1 MSNNIKKQDLKDLV
15 CESVMLREFS
25 AYGCEQKPGR
35 VIGYN
40 PFSKK
45 CIDITDYEGPG
56 EPIQVKKTDKKD
68 DEDKTIAQATLGD
81 IPDIIVNAFTKAY
94 SRDEMEKCIKEHP
107 YLTGFGFLYSS
118 EFAKL
123 GSTVGK
129 VGAQKLVSL
138 TTDSVSTE
146 MKNALEAEAKALL
159 DAEDAK
165 LKETLSWKRGLK
177 AAKVWGSGLYKIKKY
192 LITALPFMV
201 YGTTKA
207 SEYFELFD
215 DPLIVKGLNYVNK
228 FTEDTVRGTKLNGLS
243 CMLAAAFLTRSLLY
257 ASKVSMKA
265 IPAAIKGTFK
275 IPLAISDAANTGF
288 IRGSISR
295 AIKKAGNTPQLNL
308 FSALTKGKRKLVSG
322 DIIVDDGMLKYT
334 GKDITYKISDLQDQV
349 LKKELLSLSTDGKTV
364 TLSADTLN
372 KELNQVSKK
381 LEEVVEE
388 GVTKSA
394 AKFKDSNFLK
404 TIRGLKQAANVSSR
418 KKGVKF
424 ASKAINNLVS
434 TSEVAVNKFVKEADK
449 LDELFEPL
457 AAGFKQN
464 SSVLNK
470 AKTDILNGKSID
482 DAIEGTGVRSD
493 ELKKPLREYLNQF
506 NDVVILEK
514 GLAKEFARLKVIYR
528 DKSGFFDAFPTLVKS
543 RAHNRVAK
551 MKNSLRKYKHAEV
564 ALSALFTGGKL
575 VLVSPA
581 AAIAGSYAIEVA
593 DHTTFDQIAANMFK
607 EINIAKFLKDENA
620 VQMPE
625 VDPKKLFNEFN
636 KRVQA
641 ESAISFLSDNTK
653 LKTQSFN
660 NTLNDK
666 NSKNYKIL
674 DKILNEGRKVTSIRQ
689 EAIQVAF
696 VEFIDAVFDMDIT
709 ETGKPTA
716 QTTQV
721 APVTPLPATTQTQ
734 DQQQPET
741 LAPSVP
747 DTTMVPAGAPQQYTQ
762 KNSKRETVYVIGDS
776 TAVGILSAVGNLTK
790 GQTYNDKVGVWDDG
804 TKNPGKK
811 PKQYNWKKL
820 KWNNAVKLA
829 KENSAPGWNPVQY
842 TSYSGHDAYGGA
854 HTTTI
859 RSKVLK
865 RLEQEPNYKPQM
877 AIIHMGYNDH
887 KAIKTKQN
895 FKDIIDA
902 LKERG
907 VKDIRVIVPNTEE
920 EDFKPTKI
928 SRNDFLAYFNNA
940 KRTRDAIRGLD
951 ADPSVTFIQNPSGGS
966 GRSKSDGIHFTGSG
980 SKKLFDDAV
989 AGVKFTPM
997 KPSTQIQAKPEPANV
1012 PAAPGVREDIKLD
1025 KRLEDAGGAPATAKT
1040 KEAIQKMFKK
1050 MGMDEERYANFVK
1063 AIATKESGGKNN
1075 KEAYEKNKA
1084 NALAILN
1091 KSGNKSGGSYIGK
1104 FQIGWDRL
1112 YRNEAARMR
1121 RKYGLQDLIPAGT
1134 ETFLDGPKGKKV
1146 KRSRM
1151 GAREYINFVLS
1162 PEGYQAQELIFL
1174 HFAERNY
1181 SGWIGRAA
1189 IKNAQAFGG
1198 KERVGL
1204 AALAHNTGGPSAKF
1218 WDQRREQY
1226 RKTGDT
1232 KYLKMMWAIQDGNGT
1247 PGENFYRDS
1256 VKRAFGYN
1264 IPRLPMGKRSLQ
1276 AKYSVSKK
1284 TRKNGTTYKII
1295 DGAGGEEYWAELYPN
1310 KKITDY
1316 YDKNGVPKLAPRSV
1330 AKTVKE
1336 TLIMTKS
1343 TLKDFVSEVIKENSG
1358 QGYAK
1363 YPYNPSATDENEPTE
1378 DYMEEWKALSV
1389 ELIRDESR
1397 NTAIEIAKLLVKDL
1411 ELFEDVLDLAGQN
1424 QSIGTEILTKLKQNR
1439 EKS

>member
-1 MSNNIKKQDLKDLV
+1 
-15 CESVMLREFS
+15 MLREFS

-56 EPIQVKKTDKKD
+56 EPIQVKKSDKKD
-68 DEDKTIAQATLGD
+68 NEDKTIAQATLGD
-81 IPDIIVNAFTKAY
+81 IPDIILNAFTKAY
-94 SRDEMEKCIKEHP
+94 SKEEMEKCIKDHP
-107 YLTGFGFLYSS
+107 LLTGFGFLYSN

-138 TTDSVSTE
+138 TTNNVSTE
-146 MKNALEAEAKALL
+146 MRNALEAETKALL
-159 DAEDAK
+159 DAEEAK
-165 LKETLSWKRGLK
+165 LGRVRSALRSGARNL
-177 AAKVWGSGLYKIKKY
+177 KVWGSGFLKWKTR
-192 LITALPFMV
+192 LFLALPFMV

-207 SEYFELFD
+207 MQELEIFE
-215 DPLIVKGLNYVNK
+215 DPIITRGLEYVND
-228 FTEDTVRGTKLNGLS
+228 FAEDTVGGIKLNGLS
-243 CMLAAAFLTRSLLY
+243 CMLAAVFLTRSMLY
-257 ASKVSMKA
+257 ASKVSVKA
-265 IPAAIKGTFK
+265 IPAAIKKTFK
-275 IPLAISDAANTGF
+275 IPSAISDAVNTGL
-288 IRGSISR
+288 IRGSINK
-295 AIKKAGNTPQLNL
+295 AINKAGSTPQLNL
-308 FSALTKGKRKLVSG
+308 FSILKKGKRQLVNG
-322 DIIVDDGMLKYT
+322 DVVVDDGILKYT
-334 GKDITYKISDLQDQV
+334 GKDITYKISDMQDQV

-364 TLSADTLN
+364 TLSADTFN
-372 KELNQVSKK
+372 KELAQVSKK

-388 GVTKSA
+388 GVTESA

-404 TIRGLKQAANVSSR
+404 TIRGLQQATNQSTR
-418 KKGVKF
+418 KEGVKY

-434 TSEVAVNKFVKEADK
+434 ASEVAVNNFVKEVDK

-482 DAIEGTGVRSD
+482 DAIEGTGLKSD
-493 ELKKPLREYLNQF
+493 KLKKPLREYLNQF
-506 NDVVILEK
+506 NNVVILEK

-528 DKSGFFDAFPTLVKS
+528 DQSGFFDAFPTLVKS

-581 AAIAGSYAIEVA
+581 AAIAGSYTIEVA
-593 DHTTFDQIAANMFK
+593 DHTTFDQIAVNMFK
-607 EINIAKFLKDENA
+607 EIKIANFLKDGNA

-641 ESAISFLSDNTK
+641 ESAISFLSDETK
-653 LKTQSFN
+653 SKTQSFN
-660 NTLNDK
+660 NTLNNE
-666 NSKNYKIL
+666 NSENYKIL
-674 DKILNEGRKVTSIRQ
+674 NRILNEGRRTTTIRK

-696 VEFIDAVFDMDIT
+696 VEFIDAVFDMDIA

-721 APVTPLPATTQTQ
+721 TPATPLPATTQTQ
-734 DQQQPET
+734 GQQQPET

-762 KNSKRETVYVIGDS
+762 KNSKRESVYVIGDS

-804 TKNPGKK
+804 TKNPDKK

-820 KWNNAVKLA
+820 RWNNAVKLA

-877 AIIHMGYNDH
+877 AIIHMGYNDD
-887 KAIKTKQN
+887 KSRSGKTRQN

-907 VKDIRVIVPNTEE
+907 VKDIRVIIPNTEE

-928 SRNDFLAYFNNA
+928 SKSSFLAYFNNA
-940 KRTRDAIRGLD
+940 KRTRDAIRDLD

-966 GRSKSDGIHFTGSG
+966 ARLKSDGIHFTNPG

-989 AGVKFTPM
+989 AGLKFTPM
-997 KPSTQIQAKPEPANV
+997 KPSTQTQVKPEPANI
-1012 PAAPGVREDIKLD
+1012 PAAPGVREDVKLD

-1040 KEAIQKMFKK
+1040 KEAIQKMFEK
-1050 MGMDEERYANFVK
+1050 MGMDEERYANFVS
-1063 AIATKESGGKNN
+1063 AISEKETGGKND
-1075 KEAYEKNKA
+1075 KEAYEKNK
-1084 NALAILN
+1084 NKALTT
-1091 KSGNKSGGSYIGK
+1091 GRGFIGK
-1104 FQIGWDRL
+1104 FQIGHNEN
-1112 YRNEAARMR
+1112 YRNETARLR
-1121 RKYGLQDLIPAGT
+1121 KKYGLQNLIPEGS
-1134 ETFLDGPKGKKV
+1134 ETFLDGPPKNKV
-1146 KRSRM
+1146 KKNRMSRK
-1151 GAREYINFVLS
+1151 EYINFVLS
-1162 PEGYQAQELIFL
+1162 PKGYQAQELIFL

-1181 SGWIGRAA
+1181 SGWIGRDA
-1189 IKNAQAFGG
+1189 INNANAFEG
-1198 KERVGL
+1198 KERLGL
-1204 AALAHNTGGPSAKF
+1204 AALAHNTGGPSVQK
-1218 WDQRREQY
+1218 WNRHRENY
-1226 RKTGDT
+1226 RKTKNP

-1256 VKRAFGYN
+1256 VKRAYGHN
-1264 IPRLPMGKRSLQ
+1264 IPRLPMGNKSLR
-1276 AKYSVSKK
+1276 ARYSVSEKE
-1284 TRKNGTTYKII
+1284 TRSGRKYKVI
-1295 DGAGGEEYWAELYPN
+1295 DGAGGEQYWAELYPN

-1316 YDKNGVPKLAPRSV
+1316 YDENGVPKAAPRSV

-1336 TLIMTKS
+1336 TLIMTKN

-1363 YPYNPSATDENEPTE
+1363 YPYNPSATDESEPTE